1 MATQTLLLD
10 GRTQTLIED
19 YVPEG
24 EILDGLVSFFS
35 VFSDSTRLRILS
47 ALAIT
52 ELCVTDLSFVLGI
65 NQTTVS
71 HQLRFLKNLG
81 IVRSNRVGKV
91 IFYSLSNDTVNDVLL
106 KGVEFLGY

>member
-1 MATQTLLLD
+1 MEDTLLLD
-10 GRTQTLIED
+10 RRTQSLVEE

-24 EILDGLVSFFS
+24 EILDGIVGFFS
-35 VFSDSTRLRILS
+35 IFADATRVRILS

-52 ELCVTDLSFVLGI
+52 EMCVTDISRVLNI

-71 HQLRFLKNLG
+71 HQLRFLKNVG
-81 IVRSNRVGKV
+81 IVKAARLGKV
-91 IFYSLSNDTVNDVLL
+91 IFYSLKNDTVNDVLR

>member
-1 MATQTLLLD
+1 MSNTLLLD
-10 GRTQTLIED
+10 KRTQGLVED
-19 YVPEG
+19 YVPQG
-24 EILDGLVSFFS
+24 EILDGIVCFFS
-35 VFSDSTRLRILS
+35 VFADQTRVKILS
-47 ALAIT
+47 SLAIS
-52 ELCVTDLSFVLGI
+52 EMCVTDISNILDI

-81 IVRSNRVGKV
+81 IVKNRRQGKI